1 MKKVKLFE
9 NFVNEAAVLR
19 DLETKYSIV
28 LDLYDNGKW
37 LDLSR
42 IEVPKDQRGSGIGSM
57 VMQEICDYAD
67 QQGKKIYLT
76 PSKDFGASSVSRLEK
91 FYKEFGFIK
100 KPKEDFAV
108 RHTMVRMPEGQ
119 TLESLLLEKGKK
131 KPKTIIQKF
140 KDLTKKFSKINSKGE
155 DAVDKIKDLQKKQK
169 EGKAEPSDKL
179 SASLFKTQA
188 EIAKTDATKVSL
200 TRQQLAL
207 KQKIKTAKESEKAK
221 KEMKKKADELKKE
234 SLLIEVSKTEAVYN
248 DYPSAASKNA
258 QQALDWK
265 EKYGRD
271 EVDAGTPVGWARANQ
286 LAKGEQLSRDVVSR
300 MAQFNR
306 HRKNSTIAA
315 EFKDEPWKDKGYVA
329 WLIWGGDEG
338 VDWAMEKMKEIEK
351 EEASENVKALKHV
364 KLFEQ
369 FVTESTEDAELNAT
383 IEHVYNVMGGRVP
396 KNEILEILRPA
407 VDEGFLDFIKGLF
420 KNPFIRRKIGK
431 LADELFKVRVELG
444 TLELEGDP
452 VERYKEELD
461 AAKDGEYTT
470 NSSFGTSS
478 YSGNDDR
485 SEDVHN
491 KKIAILSKQEET
503 LVDAIDD
510 LAGDSE
516 ALQQYV
522 KKIKLEV
529 RMKETD
535 MLMKVADSEVRRI
548 MGQIKNKDQRT
559 VRDLDRNIKDIIDS
573 EE

>member
-19 DLETKYSIV
+19 DLEAKYSIV

-42 IEVPKDQRGSGIGSM
+42 IEVPKDQRGFGIGSS

-67 QQGKKIYLT
+67 QQGRKIYLT
-76 PSKDFGASSVSRLEK
+76 PSKDFGASSVSRLES
-91 FYKEFGFIK
+91 FYKEFGFVK
-100 KPKEDFAV
+100 KPKEDFTV
-108 RHTMVRMPEGQ
+108 RHTMVRMPAGQ

-188 EIAKTDATKVSL
+188 SIAKTDATKVAL

-221 KEMKKKADELKKE
+221 KEMKTKADEIKKE
-234 SLLIEVSKTEAVYN
+234 SLLIEASKTEATYN
-248 DYPSAASKNA
+248 DYPAAATKNA
-258 QQALDWK
+258 QQAIDWK

-271 EVDAGTPVGWARANQ
+271 EVEAGTAVGWARANQ
-286 LAKGEQLSRDVVSR
+286 LAKGEQVSKDVVSR

-306 HRKNSTIAA
+306 HRKNSTIAT

-369 FVTESTEDAELNAT
+369 FVTESIEDTELNEL
-383 IEHVYNVMGGRVP
+383 IDHVFGVMDGRVP
-396 KNEILEILRPA
+396 KNEILEILRPT

-431 LADELFKVRVELG
+431 LADELFKVRVEIG

-461 AAKDGEYTT
+461 AAKEGDYTT
-470 NSSFGTSS
+470 TSS
-478 YSGNDDR
+478 YDRDDR
-485 SEDVHN
+485 SEDVHD
-491 KKIAILSKQEET
+491 KKITILGKQEDAI
-503 LVDAIDD
+503 VDMIDD
-510 LAGDSE
+510 LAGTSE
-516 ALQQYV
+516 PLLQYV

-529 RMKETD
+529 RMKETE

-548 MGQIKNKDQRT
+548 MGQIRNKDQRT
-559 VRDLDRNIKDIIDS
+559 VKDLDRNIKDLIDS
-573 EE
+573 EEY

>member
-351 EEASENVKALKHV
+351 EEASENVKVLKHV

>member
-67 QQGKKIYLT
+67 QQGRKIYLT
-76 PSKDFGASSVSRLEK
+76 PSKDFGASSVSRLES
-91 FYKEFGFIK
+91 FYKEFGFVK

-108 RHTMVRMPEGQ
+108 RHTMVRMPAGQ

-179 SASLFKTQA
+179 TASLFKTQA
-188 EIAKTDATKVSL
+188 SIAKTDATKVSL

-221 KEMKKKADELKKE
+221 KEMKTKADEIKKE
-234 SLLIEVSKTEAVYN
+234 SLMVEVNKTEATYN
-248 DYPSAASKNA
+248 DYPAAATKNA
-258 QQALDWK
+258 QQAIDWK

-271 EVDAGTPVGWARANQ
+271 EVDAGTAVGWARANQ
-286 LAKGEQLSRDVVSR
+286 LAKGEQVSRDVVSR

-306 HRKNSTIAA
+306 HRKNSTISA

-369 FVTESTEDAELNAT
+369 FVSESTEDAELNAT
-383 IEHVYNVMGGRVP
+383 IDHVYNVMGGRVP
-396 KNEILEILRPA
+396 KNEILEILRPT

-431 LADELFKVRVELG
+431 LADELFKVRVEIG

-452 VERYKEELD
+452 VERYKEDLD
-461 AAKDGEYTT
+461 AAKDGDYTT
-470 NSSFGTSS
+470 TSS
-478 YSGNDDR
+478 YDNDDR
-485 SEDVHN
+485 SEDVHT
-491 KKIAILSKQEET
+491 KKIAILSKQEDA

-548 MGQIKNKDQRT
+548 MGQIRNKDQRT
-559 VRDLDRNIKDIIDS
+559 VRDLDKNIKNIIDS
-573 EE
+573 EEY

>member
-67 QQGKKIYLT
+67 QQGRKIYLT
-76 PSKDFGASSVSRLEK
+76 PSKDFGASSVSRLES
-91 FYKEFGFIK
+91 FYKEFGFVK

-108 RHTMVRMPEGQ
+108 RHTMVRMPAGQ

-179 SASLFKTQA
+179 TASLFKTQA
-188 EIAKTDATKVSL
+188 SIAKTDATKVSL

-221 KEMKKKADELKKE
+221 KEMKTKADEIKKE
-234 SLLIEVSKTEAVYN
+234 SLMVEVNKTEATYN
-248 DYPSAASKNA
+248 DYPAAATKNA
-258 QQALDWK
+258 QQAIDWK

-271 EVDAGTPVGWARANQ
+271 EVDAGTAVGWARANQ
-286 LAKGEQLSRDVVSR
+286 LAKGEQVSRDVVSR

-306 HRKNSTIAA
+306 HRKNSTISA

-369 FVTESTEDAELNAT
+369 FVSESTEDAELNAT
-383 IEHVYNVMGGRVP
+383 IDHVYNVMGGRVP
-396 KNEILEILRPA
+396 KNEILEILRPT

-431 LADELFKVRVELG
+431 LADELFKVRVEIG

-452 VERYKEELD
+452 VERYKEDLD
-461 AAKDGEYTT
+461 AAKDGDYTT
-470 NSSFGTSS
+470 TSS
-478 YSGNDDR
+478 YDNDDR
-485 SEDVHN
+485 SEDVHT
-491 KKIAILSKQEET
+491 KKIAILSKQEDA

-548 MGQIKNKDQRT
+548 MGQIRNKDQRT
-559 VRDLDRNIKDIIDS
+559 VRDLDKNIKNLIDS
-573 EE
+573 EEY

>member
-19 DLETKYSIV
+19 DLEAKYSIV

-42 IEVPKDQRGSGIGSM
+42 IEVPKDQRGSGIGSS

-67 QQGKKIYLT
+67 QQNKKIYLT

-91 FYKEFGFIK
+91 FYKEFGFVK

-108 RHTMVRMPEGQ
+108 RHTMVRMPAGQ
-119 TLESLLLEKGKK
+119 TLESLLIEKGKK

-221 KEMKKKADELKKE
+221 KQMKTKADELKKE
-234 SLLIEVSKTEAVYN
+234 SLLVEVSKTEATYN
-248 DYPSAASKNA
+248 DYPAAATKNA
-258 QQALDWK
+258 QQAIDWK

-271 EVDAGTPVGWARANQ
+271 EVQAGTAVGWARANQ
-286 LAKGEQLSRDVVSR
+286 LAKGEQVSKDVVSR

-338 VDWAMEKMKEIEK
+338 VDWAMQKMKEIEK
-351 EEASENVKALKHV
+351 EEASENIKTLKHV

-369 FVTESTEDAELNAT
+369 FVTESTEDTELNEL
-383 IEHVYNVMGGRVP
+383 IDHVYGIMDGRVS
-396 KNEILEILRPA
+396 KTEILEILRPT

-431 LADELFKVRVELG
+431 LADELFKVRVEIG
-444 TLELEGDP
+444 KLELEGDP

-461 AAKDGEYTT
+461 SAKDGDYR
-470 NSSFGTSS
+470 STSS
-478 YSGNDDR
+478 YDNDDR
-485 SEDVHN
+485 SEDIHA
-491 KKIAILSKQEET
+491 KKIAILSKQEDA
-503 LVDAIDD
+503 LVDSIDD

-529 RMKETD
+529 RMKETE

-548 MGQIKNKDQRT
+548 MGQIKIKDQRT
-559 VRDLDRNIKDIIDS
+559 IRGLDNNIKDLIDS
-573 EE
+573 EEY